1 MPLPL
6 IPIFLGAGALATG
19 AYGAKK
25 GYDAYQDNKDANWAN
40 NRANETIEN
49 AKKD

>member
-6 IPIFLGAGALATG
+6 LVPIGLGLTALATG

-25 GYDAYQDNKDANWAN
+25 GYDAYKDNSK
-40 NRANETIEN
+40 ANELN
-49 AKKD
+49 

>member
-6 IPIFLGAGALATG
+6 LVPIGLGLTALATG

-25 GYDAYQDNKDANWAN
+25 VMMLIK
-40 NRANETIEN
+40 TIV
-49 AKKD
+49 KQMS

>member
-6 IPIFLGAGALATG
+6 LVPIGLGLTALATG

-25 GYDAYQDNKDANWAN
+25 GLHDVPARK
-40 NRANETIEN
+40 TT
-49 AKKD
+49 

>member
-6 IPIFLGAGALATG
+6 LVPIGLGLTALATG

-25 GYDAYQDNKDANWAN
+25 KVMMLIK
-40 NRANETIEN
+40 TIV
-49 AKKD
+49 KQMS